1 MMTQKTISKLP
12 LLALLLLAILSGC
25 ADKTVQIFTANVPQ
39 YQSLES
45 FRSQGVQMQPAQ
57 ALERPGKIYLYRQ
70 YLLVNEVMKGIH
82 FYDNSNPSAPVS
94 IGFLPIIANV
104 DMAVNNDILYVD
116 SYSDLLAI
124 NISDPAN
131 PVLVQRVNDVFTFT
145 AYGLLDGYDHAYPMI
160 YPDATQGIVTGFEV
174 KETEQESN
182 YYGWSNIGWDRGGF
196 VTMDQA
202 FLGGNGSA
210 GANNVGG
217 AGIAGSLA
225 RFAIA
230 EGHLY
235 VLQSWS
241 ITVFDL
247 QGDLREVREVTTN
260 MVAETLFPADGHLYV
275 GGTTGMGIFS
285 LQDPSNPT
293 FITIFT
299 HIEACDPVVVQGDY
313 AYVTLRTGNR
323 CAGEFNL
330 LEVVDISNKANPTL
344 VSSFDMVNPH
354 GLGVDGNTLFLC
366 DGSDGLK
373 VFDKTDHATI
383 PQNLLGHF
391 TNITAQDVIPH
402 NQVLTMTSAEGIYQY
417 SYADPANVTLLS
429 LIPAQN

>member
-25 ADKTVQIFTANVPQ
+25 ADKSVQIFTANVPQ

-57 ALERPGKIYLYRQ
+57 ALERPGKIYLYRN

-145 AYGLLDGYDHAYPMI
+145 AYGLLEGYDHAYPMI
-160 YPDATQGIVTGFEV
+160 FPDATQGIVTSFVTE
-174 KETEQESN
+174 KTEQESS
-182 YYGWSNIGWDRGGF
+182 YYSWSNISWGNGGVF
-196 VTMDQA
+196 TMDQTLA
-202 FLGGNGSA
+202 GNSSN
-210 GANNVGG
+210 GANNIGG

-247 QGDLREVREVTTN
+247 QGDLREVREVSTN
-260 MVAETLFPADGHLYV
+260 FNAETLFPADGHLYV

-293 FITIFT
+293 FISIFT
-299 HIEACDPVVVQGDY
+299 HIESCDPVVVQGDY
-313 AYVTLRTGNR
+313 AYVTLRTGNT
-323 CAGEFNL
+323 CAGSFNL
-330 LEVVDISNKANPTL
+330 LEVVDISVKSAPTL
-344 VSSFDMVNPH
+344 VASFTMINPH

-373 VFDKTDHATI
+373 VFDKTDHANI
-383 PQNLLGHF
+383 PQNMLGHF

-402 NQVLTMTSAEGIYQY
+402 NDVLIMTSADGIYQY
-417 SYADPANVTLLS
+417 SYADPTNVTQLS